1 MTTKELDKEF
11 SRQVFDNSSQ
21 SMLEHCKELAAMYAE
36 TENVIAVLSDL
47 KEKHSYL
54 CFGGI
59 VSTLAVD
66 RRKLPSQINSIW
78 ENEVF
83 SIIHPD
89 DLQRKHIEELQ
100 FFHFISKQPSLKR
113 QHYYLASPLRMK
125 TSSGSYIEVLHR
137 IYYFESKASDSVRMA
152 LCLYG
157 MPTQHLDK
165 AIVVDTVTGEL
176 TSLEESGES
185 LLSKRELDVLRLVAQ
200 GAKSIQIADA
210 LCISVHTV
218 SRHRQNIIEK
228 LQVSNSTDACT
239 LAKKMQLI

>member
-1 MTTKELDKEF
+1 MTTTELDKEF
-11 SRQVFDNSSQ
+11 SRQTFDNSSQ
-21 SMLEHCKELAAMYAE
+21 SMLNHCRNLAAMYAE

-54 CFGGI
+54 CFGTI
-59 VSTLAVD
+59 VNTLALD
-66 RRKLPSQINSIW
+66 RCKLPSQIDSIW

-100 FFHFISKQPSLKR
+100 FFHFISKQPSMKR
-113 QHYYLASPLRMK
+113 QQYYLASPLRMK
-125 TSSGSYIEVLHR
+125 ASSGGFMELLHR
-137 IYYFESKASDSVRMA
+137 IFYFESKASDSVRMA

-157 MPTQHLDK
+157 MPLQHLEK
-165 AIVVDTVTGEL
+165 AIVVDTVTGKL
-176 TSLEESGES
+176 TPLDSSSES
-185 LLSKRELDVLRLVAQ
+185 LLSKRELDVLRLVSQ
-200 GAKSIQIADA
+200 GAKSIQIANA

-239 LAKKMQLI
+239 LAKKMLLI